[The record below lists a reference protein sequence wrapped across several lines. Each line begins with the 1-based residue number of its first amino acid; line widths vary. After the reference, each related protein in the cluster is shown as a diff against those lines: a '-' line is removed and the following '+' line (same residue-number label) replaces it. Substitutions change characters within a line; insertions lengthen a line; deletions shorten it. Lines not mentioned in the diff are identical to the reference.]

1 MSKSDNEN
9 EIHLSFYVPAETRRA
24 LMVLAAIE
32 GMKLTPYIRRLL
44 VQHAREQSL
53 RLPNVAVSNPPVEA
67 SPTMANGSTR
77 EVPAPAPAAPA
88 APALAPAAPKVSSP
102 ATPKDIAEADVTD
115 MNFDE
120 IGDLLKSLP

>member
-24 LMVLAAIE
+24 LMVLAAIQ

-44 VQHAREQSL
+44 VQHAREQSPG
-53 RLPNVAVSNPPVEA
+53 LPNIVVSNPPAET
-67 SPTMANGSTR
+67 SPTMASGSTL
-77 EVPAPAPAAPA
+77 EVPAPASAST
-88 APALAPAAPKVSSP
+88 PAAPKVSSP
-102 ATPKDIAEADVTD
+102 ATRKDIAKADVTD

>member
-9 EIHLSFYVPAETRRA
+9 EIHLSFYVPAETRRS
-24 LMVLAAIE
+24 LMVLAAIQ

-44 VQHAREQSL
+44 VQHALEQSP
-53 RLPNVAVSNPPVEA
+53 RLPNVVVSNPPVEA
-67 SPTMANGSTR
+67 SPTMASGAAR
-77 EVPAPAPAAPA
+77 EVPDPAAPA
-88 APALAPAAPKVSSP
+88 PPAAPKVSSP
-102 ATPKDIAEADVTD
+102 ATPKDIAKADVTD